1 MIRYKK
7 LGYVELNVSNL
18 DRSRRFYEDVVG
30 LEFVGERSDG
40 AVLFRCDDEDPRSVV
55 LHQQQPAGFK
65 SVGWQ
70 LEDEAQFELLHRRLR
85 DARVP
90 YEELGSAQC
99 ELRQAIRVTRT
110 TEPHSHAALEFFT
123 ADGPRPDK
131 PFAVTHTKIQ
141 RLGHVVWSVPH
152 EVESIAFFR
161 EVLNFRESDSIGEI
175 MTFMRPFPSPFH
187 HGIGVGKGPKRV
199 IHHLNFMV
207 SEIDDIGKAQNRM
220 RKHDVPIVFGPGR
233 HPASTSVFFYFLE
246 PDGMTLE
253 YSFGMEEFTEV
264 DPRKPR
270 TLPMAAESIDEWGSV
285 RDPRMGQT
293 GDIEE
298 ARIGAPA

>member
-1 MIRYKK
+1 MIRYRK

-18 DRSRRFYEDVVG
+18 ETSRKFYEDVVG
-30 LEFVGERSDG
+30 LEYVGKRSDG
-40 AVLFRCDDEDPRSVV
+40 AVMFRCDDEDPRSVV
-55 LHQQQPAGFK
+55 LHQKQPAGFK

-70 LEDEAQFELLHRRLR
+70 LEDEAQFEQLHRRLR
-85 DARVP
+85 NAGVP
-90 YEELGSAQC
+90 YEELGSSDC
-99 ELRQAIRVTRT
+99 DLRQASRVSRT
-110 TEPHSHAALEFFT
+110 MEPHSHAALEFFT
-123 ADGPRPDK
+123 ADGPRPAK
-131 PFAVTHTKIQ
+131 PFATTHTKIQ
-141 RLGHVVWSVPH
+141 RLGHVVWSVPK
-152 EVESIAFFR
+152 EAESIAFFR
-161 EVLNFRESDSIGEI
+161 DVLNFRESDSIGEI

-187 HGIGVGKGPKRV
+187 HGIGVGKGPKPV

-220 RKHDVPIVFGPGR
+220 KKHNVPIVFGPGR

-264 DPRKPR
+264 DPRKAR
-270 TLPMAAESIDEWGSV
+270 VLPMAAESIDEWGSV
-285 RDPRMGQT
+285 RDPRMGQL